1 MSTKQRL
8 PNRADESTTDCL
20 DAEASTTTAVSETG
34 DSSVAAESHGSTS
47 DTPSEKEISGQ
58 CVRWNLDRGFGFISP
73 DNGEE
78 DVFCHASAITD
89 GNCLRRGAKVKFINV
104 YDDIKDKYRAEKV
117 VGGCD
122 KNAPPKANADAVK
135 GKVCGWNENG
145 FGFIKPLDGSEDVF
159 CHKTEIM
166 DGSFLE
172 VGKVVSYS
180 LTFNEKKGKYS
191 ATNVIG
197 GSGPKP
203 GEQSTDNFGGGGS
216 AGYGYSGGG
225 SGGYGYSDAGGG
237 GSGGYG
243 YSDAG
248 GGGSGGYG
256 GGGYGYSG
264 SDVKQEDNKSI
275 NSFPDNKD
283 ASKSTNDDD
292 DQPDRHRRR
301 RRRRRRRRDY
311 SSDEGTSYSDSY
323 SDSESY
329 SDDDD
334 RYERRGRGRD
344 RGRNSSSKPRAPVN
358 LLKKRVMGQW
368 EEIWHKTKQKFF
380 YYNKGNK
387 KSVWDPPSGFDD
399 MAVVVDADICPTC
412 GQVIHGNKT
421 A

>member
-1 MSTKQRL
+1 M
-8 PNRADESTTDCL
+8 
-20 DAEASTTTAVSETG
+20 
-34 DSSVAAESHGSTS
+34 
-47 DTPSEKEISGQ
+47 
-58 CVRWNLDRGFGFISP
+58 
-73 DNGEE
+73 
-78 DVFCHASAITD
+78 
-89 GNCLRRGAKVKFINV
+89 
-104 YDDIKDKYRAEKV
+104 
-117 VGGCD
+117 
-122 KNAPPKANADAVK
+122 
-135 GKVCGWNENG
+135 
-145 FGFIKPLDGSEDVF
+145 
-159 CHKTEIM
+159 
-166 DGSFLE
+166 
-172 VGKVVSYS
+172 
-180 LTFNEKKGKYS
+180 
-191 ATNVIG
+191 
-197 GSGPKP
+197 
-203 GEQSTDNFGGGGS
+203 GGGGRWVDGDAS
-216 AGYGYSGGG
+216 AVVVECGT
-225 SGGYGYSDAGGG
+225 AGVVECVE
-237 GSGGYG
+237 
-243 YSDAG
+243 
-248 GGGSGGYG
+248 GGYG